1 MKRKFNLG
9 VLILAFAASNVF
21 AGGWFTMSLGQP
33 RANSDPQARNSAV
46 VVLVYGCSAR
56 TAEITA
62 TAEGLVNGRRQS
74 ITLQPVRL
82 AGGRETAL
90 FSSDGRMVEDWPSYS
105 AAIPRNW
112 PSEGT
117 WIIRVVAS
125 TSWHSESAFVV
136 LGPNGIDRSRTR
148 QQETFPVGELEV
160 ALRSL
165 DAENARVQAA
175 AIK

>member
-1 MKRKFNLG
+1 MKHTFNLAA
-9 VLILAFAASNVF
+9 LILAFAASNLF
-21 AGGWFTMSLGQP
+21 AGGWFIISLGQP
-33 RANSDPQARNSAV
+33 GANSDPRAHTSAFV
-46 VVLVYGCSAR
+46 VRVYGCSAR

-82 AGGRETAL
+82 AGGRETVL
-90 FSSDGRMVEDWPSYS
+90 FSGDSRMVEDWPSYS
-105 AAIPRNW
+105 AAIPWNW

-136 LGPNGIDRSRTR
+136 LGPDGIDRARTR
-148 QQETFPVGELEV
+148 QQETVPVGELEV
-160 ALRSL
+160 ALRTL
-165 DAENARVQAA
+165 DADNARVQAA